1 MTTLAITF
9 FVSFLAVACIGLL
22 LARGNNV
29 GARLAGT
36 VGNRAVQAGRL
47 RRLLSRPEPEALEK
61 FIKPFENVLPR
72 SAAETS
78 VVMKRLMR
86 AGYRDRKA
94 VNVFYAAKVMTPLA
108 LTIVAI
114 STGVY
119 KVNPLFSFAVC
130 AGVGFLAP
138 DLWLGSRISRRQT
151 SIRCGLPEALDLMV
165 ICSEAGL
172 GLDQT
177 IHRVSQELRL
187 SQPEIH
193 DEFGLIIL
201 EQRAGLPREDALK
214 NFGDRTGLSTAR
226 ALANTLI
233 QADTYGTN
241 IAKTLRVY
249 SDTLRTQ
256 RRQMAEE
263 LAAKTT
269 VKLVPPLVL
278 FIFPSIFVV
287 TIGPAAISL
296 AESFSKV
303 MNK

>member
-1 MTTLAITF
+1 LGALSTGVCRLNPF
-9 FVSFLAVACIGLL
+9 FSLAVCAALGFL
-22 LARGNNV
+22 V
-29 GARLAGT
+29 PDFW
-36 VGNRAVQAGRL
+36 VGNR
-47 RRLLSRPEPEALEK
+47 
-61 FIKPFENVLPR
+61 
-72 SAAETS
+72 
-78 VVMKRLMR
+78 
-86 AGYRDRKA
+86 
-94 VNVFYAAKVMTPLA
+94 
-108 LTIVAI
+108 I
-114 STGVY
+114 S
-119 KVNPLFSFAVC
+119 N
-130 AGVGFLAP
+130 
-138 DLWLGSRISRRQT
+138 RQT

-177 IHRVSQELRL
+177 IQRVSQEVKL

-214 NFGDRTGLSTAR
+214 NFADRTGLSTAR

-249 SDTLRTQ
+249 SETLRTQ
-256 RRQMAEE
+256 RRQRAEE

-269 VKLVPPLVL
+269 VKMVPPLVL

-287 TIGPAAISL
+287 TIGPAAISI
-296 AESFSKV
+296 AENFARLSAK
-303 MNK
+303 

>member
-1 MTTLAITF
+1 MTLLAITF
-9 FVSFLAVACIGLL
+9 LVSFLAISGIGLL
-22 LARGNNV
+22 LYGRDAAAG
-29 GARLAGT
+29 RLSST
-36 VGNRAVQAGRL
+36 VGNRLAAPGVL
-47 RRLLSRPEPEALEK
+47 RRLFSRPDTQSLEK

-78 VVMKRLMR
+78 VIQKRLIR

-94 VNVFYAAKVMTPLA
+94 VNVFYAAKVLVPLGLLVGVFA
-108 LTIVAI
+108 
-114 STGVY
+114 TGVY
-119 KVNPLFSFAVC
+119 QLSPFFVLLLSA
-130 AGVGFLAP
+130 ALGFLAP
-138 DLWLGSRISRRQT
+138 DFWLGSRISNRQT

-177 IHRVSQELRL
+177 IHRVSSELKL
-187 SQPEIH
+187 SQPEIG

-214 NFGDRTGLSTAR
+214 HFADRTGLATAR

-249 SDTLRTQ
+249 SETLRTQ

-287 TIGPAAISL
+287 TVGPAAISI
-296 AESFSKV
+296 AENFKTLL
-303 MNK
+303 K